1 MKITQF
7 AFSAAVLIATAPLA
21 FADTVEG
28 KIVAYDR
35 KAHVL
40 VMEDRTIYSL
50 TNYDAPVLA
59 ELKAGDN
66 VKIEFQGE
74 GEDGYGLVTS
84 VEVKN

>member
-1 MKITQF
+1 MKITHL
-7 AFSAAVLIATAPLA
+7 ALSAAVLMATAPMALA
-21 FADTVEG
+21 DSVEG

-50 TNYDAPVLA
+50 TKYDAPILGD
-59 ELKAGDN
+59 LKAGDN

-84 VEVKN
+84 IEVKN